1 MEEQLRDKVTVVTG
15 GASGIGKATALAFSR
30 EGANVVVAD
39 ISVEMGDEVVS
50 MIKQV
55 GGDAIF
61 VKTDVSQAAQVQS
74 LVQSTVNTYG
84 RLDYACNNAGIEGLT
99 ASTAECSEDNW
110 DRTIN
115 INLKG
120 VWLCMKYEIPEMLK
134 QRTGTI
140 VNIASAAGLVGFAGL
155 PAYAASKGGIV
166 QLTRTAALE
175 YAKLGIRINSVC
187 PGGIETPMIDRLSA
201 TNAGLEDPLSTAHPM
216 GRLGKPE
223 EIAQAVVW
231 LCSDAASFVTGHPMV
246 IDGGYVAQ

>member
-1 MEEQLRDKVTVVTG
+1 MEKQLRDKVTIVTG

-55 GGDAIF
+55 GGEAIF

-74 LVQSTVNTYG
+74 LVQSAINTYG
-84 RLDYACNNAGIEGLT
+84 RLDYACNNAGIEGLM

-134 QRTGTI
+134 QSAGAI
-140 VNIASAAGLVGFAGL
+140 VNIASVAGLVGFVGL

-175 YAKLGIRINSVC
+175 YAKLGIRINAVC

-201 TNAGLEDPLSTAHPM
+201 TNAELEDSLSTAHPM

>member
-74 LVQSTVNTYG
+74 LVQSTINTYG

>member
-1 MEEQLRDKVTVVTG
+1 MEKQLRDKVTVVTG

-55 GGDAIF
+55 GGEAIF

-74 LVQSTVNTYG
+74 LVQSTINTYG
-84 RLDYACNNAGIEGLT
+84 RLDYACNNAGIEGLM

-134 QRTGTI
+134 QSAGAI
-140 VNIASAAGLVGFAGL
+140 VNIASVAGLVGFAGL

-175 YAKLGIRINSVC
+175 YAKLGIRINAVC

-201 TNAGLEDPLSTAHPM
+201 TNAELEDSLSTAHPM